1 MDVIARRFNDT
12 EVKCVTTYTALTTI
26 DPEVC
31 AELTKTVK
39 DLDPNAEIKVQSKE
53 KLQAYLH
60 SLKTALTEFVRRWNR
75 SGQNDPTQ
83 APKFT
88 TDDITLYA
96 FYTLYAMNDEMCPL
110 LYWG

>member
-1 MDVIARRFNDT
+1 M
-12 EVKCVTTYTALTTI
+12 
-26 DPEVC
+26 
-31 AELTKTVK
+31 
-39 DLDPNAEIKVQSKE
+39 
-53 KLQAYLH
+53 H

-96 FYTLYAMNDEMCPL
+96 FYTLYVMNDETCPL
-110 LYWG
+110 LYWGRDIPQRAQVELGVGTTKAGHYTVQTKFAEQ